1 MEKTE
6 KLIIG
11 SHTQEEINR
20 LKAQYGRIYAI
31 ELTDYEGQER
41 VAYFRH
47 PDLSTMSAMSKMGKT
62 DEVRAG
68 QILIENTFVGGDAT
82 VKTDTALFLGA
93 MGELSKIVTAS
104 KAKLKNV

>member
-11 SHTQEEINR
+11 SLTQEEINR

-47 PDLSTMSAMSKMGKT
+47 PDLSPMSAMSKMGKT

>member
-11 SHTQEEINR
+11 SLTQEEINR

-31 ELTDYEGQER
+31 ELTDYEGQDR

-47 PDLSTMSAMSKMGKT
+47 PDLSP
-62 DEVRAG
+62 
-68 QILIENTFVGGDAT
+68 
-82 VKTDTALFLGA
+82 
-93 MGELSKIVTAS
+93 
-104 KAKLKNV
+104 